1 MRSIGSCPQQSVGSN
16 RTNKNTSFHSITSEN
31 NQSWHD
37 MGFMADSGSNFLA
50 TSNCYIKTSVSVT
63 FCYIKH
69 EKMAKH
75 VMPSC
80 MKPKDYLLF
89 ATSRL
94 VVSVQFYLHLLS
106 ITIAIFLYWLTSV
119 MQQTINFHAKYY
131 CRMPISSKWISQLT
145 AFIRIS
151 RYTVQ
156 QFCQVLRRLQTTN
169 PKVCLKVSA
178 VATLNIKQAKRSSG
192 EELVLPRN
200 INSEEPSGLAHSRR
214 TFFLAWLNSKDL
226 KVKFGITCMNT
237 ESWSS
242 E

>member
-1 MRSIGSCPQQSVGSN
+1 
-16 RTNKNTSFHSITSEN
+16 
-31 NQSWHD
+31 
-37 MGFMADSGSNFLA
+37 
-50 TSNCYIKTSVSVT
+50 
-63 FCYIKH
+63 
-69 EKMAKH
+69 MAKH

-94 VVSVQFYLHLLS
+94 VVSVQLYLHLLS

-200 INSEEPSGLAHSRR
+200 INTEEPSGLAHSRR

>member
-1 MRSIGSCPQQSVGSN
+1 
-16 RTNKNTSFHSITSEN
+16 
-31 NQSWHD
+31 
-37 MGFMADSGSNFLA
+37 MAP
-50 TSNCYIKTSVSVT
+50 T
-63 FCYIKH
+63 FCYIKLLH
-69 EKMAKH
+69 QNICFCNFLLHQTWKDEKMAKH

-94 VVSVQFYLHLLS
+94 VVSVQLYLHLLS

-145 AFIRIS
+145 ALIRIS

-200 INSEEPSGLAHSRR
+200 INTEEPSGLAHSRR